1 MPIDSTSSLQLC
13 NIPVN
18 GQTTIMYSIGLLLM
32 HVCVHAKS
40 YLTLLQSQGLYP
52 ARFLCPWDF
61 PGKNLGVGC
70 HFLLQGIFLTQES
83 NPCLLHLLH
92 CQADI
97 FTTKPTSV

>member
-40 YLTLLQSQGLYP
+40 YLTLLWPPQTVTHQAPLSMGFS
-52 ARFLCPWDF
+52 R
-61 PGKNLGVGC
+61 
-70 HFLLQGIFLTQES
+70 QES
-83 NPCLLHLLH
+83 WSGLPFPSPG
-92 CQADI
+92 DI
-97 FTTKPTSV
+97 PDTGIEPMSPSSPALSGRYFYH